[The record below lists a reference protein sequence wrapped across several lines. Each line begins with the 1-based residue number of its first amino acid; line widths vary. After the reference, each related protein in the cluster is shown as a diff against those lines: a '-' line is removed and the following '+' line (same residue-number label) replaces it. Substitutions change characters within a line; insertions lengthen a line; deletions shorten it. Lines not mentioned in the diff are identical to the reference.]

1 MSQHSLDK
9 SLTMTISLGITL
21 NVLKFGRFV
30 IYLFCLNVFFFL
42 FCFFFFCCDFLKQW
56 KGKQCRP

>member
-21 NVLKFGRFV
+21 NFLKFGRFV
-30 IYLFCLNVFFFL
+30 IYLFCLNVFFCFA
-42 FCFFFFCCDFLKQW
+42 FFFVVVIS
-56 KGKQCRP
+56 